1 MLEEVEA
8 GVLAYLDF
16 PCGHH
21 VRLRTNNVQ
30 ERANRELKRRNR
42 VVQFFPIRKSL
53 IRMMGAVF
61 SEMDEDW
68 AGRRWFSDESM
79 GRARGGR
86 EGERTRA
93 RLRGTAAEHAA
104 RIIVLVVADNP
115 IPGRKAV

>member
-42 VVQFFPIRKSL
+42 VVQFFPHQEV
-53 IRMMGAVF
+53 AHQ
-61 SEMDEDW
+61 DD
-68 AGRRWFSDESM
+68 GRRVLGDGRGLGGPPVVQRRVHGKGTW
-79 GRARGGR
+79 RARR
-86 EGERTRA
+86 
-93 RLRGTAAEHAA
+93 
-104 RIIVLVVADNP
+104 
-115 IPGRKAV
+115 